1 MKVSDKMQDNTRL
14 IEDWFPVNEISI
26 EGIRERAGAIPNP
39 APHQLHVWWARRP
52 LSISRA
58 AVGASLLAADA
69 DRSAF
74 LESMGTHAQVV
85 QEQARINNARA
96 NNIRLK
102 QAYTKPRAF
111 THNPT
116 QDQINWLKDNMPVS
130 DPMVLD
136 VTAGGGSIPFEAS
149 RLGLR
154 TIANELNP
162 VAALILRATC
172 EWPAKYGAELLDHY
186 GNQESIATVWTGAAG
201 RFLRRV
207 TELTEGIYP
216 PEPQPTWMTE
226 WNTAHNQ
233 HIRSN
238 NEKIKIVR
246 AQRLHWSNLWA
257 RTVACPNC
265 AREIPL
271 SPNWRLTKPGASIDP
286 KPKAA
291 ARHDG
296 SEQPVSVAN
305 CPTDRTDQPNLGVK
319 LLPNEELGK
328 CEFEIVNQ
336 TSEISRGTVGR
347 GVAICPYPSCGNTT
361 SKGYLAKEAQAGRMG
376 HMLYCTVY
384 RDSWQ
389 EYTKGGTPKKRLSTQ
404 RGFRAPRP
412 EDDNTS
418 YVLERLDALKEHWDT
433 EDVLPNEDVPL
444 GNDQRPIIYNMTPW
458 RKMFSPRQQ
467 LAHGLCVQA
476 FRELVDEDRNT
487 NQLDNAR
494 KATWC
499 YIALTLDKLILYNNI
514 LCTWH
519 ANRAVVG
526 NIFATHDF
534 GFKWSYA
541 EMTVANWGWGLEWAL
556 SDMRQCI
563 AEVTKMTSASQQ
575 QQAAPIASA
584 QTQFTPNN
592 PTSQNPSTAT
602 TNTIPTQIDNGM
614 AQTLNVDDASIDA
627 IVFDPPYHNNVTY
640 AELSD
645 FFYIWLK
652 RTAGYALGA
661 EFPRAYLTNKTN
673 EAIASPARFKAQATS
688 NAKASAAGLATQ
700 DYQDKMAQIFNEC
713 RRVIKPN
720 GIMTLMFTHKDITA
734 WDSLMISLINAGF
747 AIVRTWPVKTE
758 AESSMHIRDKS
769 AARSTI
775 LIVCRP
781 RNPHAQPNLRSW
793 EEVEESIK
801 NSVQADI
808 PKLESYGLTPV
819 DIYLSAFGPALKVI
833 SENWGVQRDLANPE
847 RSDDPFAVTPADAMD
862 VARREVTLHREH
874 AISELWTEVEN
885 DPLTK
890 FYILAQDANNATRID
905 FDEAN
910 LFAKAVG
917 LDLSDTLAR
926 SAVKIEKG
934 KATFLSAKERM
945 AAGSITR
952 QRAPQNMLD
961 AAHTA
966 IAITAQENA
975 GAGRAYLETHGVA
988 HQEAAFHGTIDALEK
1003 IVKPGHDDAAPLG
1016 YLSELLYGPKQ
1027 PKQAKWVDFPQLPI
1041 PTP

>member
-1 MKVSDKMQDNTRL
+1 MQDNTRL

-26 EGIRERAGAIPNP
+26 EGIRERSAASALPPINW
-39 APHQLHVWWARRP
+39 LHVWWARRP
-52 LSISRA
+52 LAISRA
-58 AVGASLLAADA
+58 AVGASLIGADA
-69 DRSAF
+69 DRGAF
-74 LESMGTHAQVV
+74 LDAMGTHAQVV
-85 QEQARINNARA
+85 QEQTRINNARA
-96 NNIRLK
+96 ANTRLK

-116 QDQINWLKDNMPVS
+116 EDQINWIKDNMSTPNPV
-130 DPMVLD
+130 VLD

-162 VAALILRATC
+162 VAALILRATS

-186 GNQESIATVWTGAAG
+186 GNQESIAAEWTGIAG

-216 PEPQPTWMTE
+216 PEPQPAWMTE
-226 WNTAHNQ
+226 WNAAHNQ

-238 NEKIKIVR
+238 NAKIKIVR
-246 AQRLHWSNLWA
+246 AQRLLQCNLWA
-257 RTVACPNC
+257 RTVACPSC

-271 SPNWRLTKPGASIDP
+271 SPNWRLTKTGASIAP

-291 ARHDG
+291 VRYDG
-296 SEQPVSVAN
+296 SAQPVSVAN

-319 LLPNEELGK
+319 LLPNEETGK
-328 CEFEIVNQ
+328 CEFEIVNK
-336 TSEISRGTVGR
+336 TSEISRGTVAR
-347 GVAICPYPSCGNTT
+347 AIAVCPYPSCGNTT
-361 SKGYLAKEAQAGRMG
+361 PKDYLAKEAQAGRMG
-376 HMLYCTVY
+376 HVLYCTVY

-389 EYTKGGTPKKRLSTQ
+389 EYTKSKSPKKRLSTQ
-404 RGFRAPRP
+404 RGFRAARP
-412 EDDNTS
+412 EDDNATDIS
-418 YVLERLDALKEHWDT
+418 QRLSTLQSRPDADDL
-433 EDVLPNEDVPL
+433 LPNEQLPKGISTICHRYGHDE
-444 GNDQRPIIYNMTPW
+444 W
-458 RKMFSPRQQ
+458 RKLFNPRQQ
-467 LAHGLCVQA
+467 LAHALCVQA
-476 FRELVDEDRNT
+476 FRKLIDEDRAKDE
-487 NQLDNAR
+487 LDDTR
-494 KATWC
+494 IATWC
-499 YIALTLDKLILYNNI
+499 YLPIALDKLIARNTVLSRFVPQNAI
-514 LCTWH
+514 
-519 ANRAVVG
+519 VG
-526 NIFATHDF
+526 NLFDTHDL
-534 GFKWSYA
+534 GMKWSYA

-556 SDMRQCI
+556 SDMRKCI
-563 AEVTKMTSASQQ
+563 AEITKMTGTSQQ
-575 QQAAPIASA
+575 RQATSVATATQTKFARNGADIQQRSTI
-584 QTQFTPNN
+584 TPN
-592 PTSQNPSTAT
+592 A
-602 TNTIPTQIDNGM
+602 IPTKVANGM
-614 AQTLNVDDASIDA
+614 AQTLDADDASIDA
-627 IVFDPPYHNNVTY
+627 IVFDPPYYANVPY
-640 AELSD
+640 SELAD
-645 FFYIWLK
+645 FFYVWLK
-652 RTAGYALGA
+652 RTAGYALGD
-661 EFPRAYLTNKTN
+661 EFPRAYLTDKTN
-673 EAIASPARFKAQATS
+673 EAIANTSRFKAQPATPTTPKQS
-688 NAKASAAGLATQ
+688 ASALAAQ
-700 DYQDKMAQIFNEC
+700 DYQDKMSQIFQEC
-713 RRVIKPN
+713 RRVIKPD
-720 GIMTLMFTHKDITA
+720 GIMTLMFNHLTINA
-734 WDSLMISLINAGF
+734 WDSLLLALINAGF
-747 AIVRTWPVKTE
+747 RITRTWPVKTE
-758 AESSMHIRDKS
+758 SESSLNIQNKA

-781 RNPHAQPNLRSW
+781 RNSQAQPNLRSW
-793 EEVEESIK
+793 EDVEQAIK
-801 NSVQADI
+801 KAVQTDI

-833 SENWGVQRDLANPE
+833 SENWGVQRDLANPD
-847 RSDDPFAVTPADAMD
+847 RIDNPFAVTPADAMD

-890 FYILAQDANNATRID
+890 FYILAQDANNANRID

-917 LDLSDTLAR
+917 LDLSDILAR

-988 HQEAAFHGTIDALEK
+988 HQEAAFAGTIDALEK
-1003 IVKPGHDDAAPLG
+1003 IVKPGHDDAEPLG

-1027 PKQAKWVDFPQLPI
+1027 PKQAEWVDFPQLPI